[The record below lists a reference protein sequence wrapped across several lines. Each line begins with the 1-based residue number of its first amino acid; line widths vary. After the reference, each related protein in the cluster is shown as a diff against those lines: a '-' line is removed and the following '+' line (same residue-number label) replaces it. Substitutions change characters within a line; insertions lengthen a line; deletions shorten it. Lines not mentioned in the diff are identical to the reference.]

1 MDAIYTAIIGLLLS
15 ALGALVAFFG
25 TGVRSDIRA
34 LTKKIDD
41 HIEND
46 SERFSESASQR
57 SVLMG
62 KVSKIEGKL
71 GI

>member
-1 MDAIYTAIIGLLLS
+1 
-15 ALGALVAFFG
+15 VAFFG